1 MDTRDERRWRE
12 KVLVGTVR
20 IAKSA
25 WVWNDGRSCGQRT
38 IFTQERPRD
47 QERSPGRDTNWG
59 KERIVYERGFGKER
73 AKWEDRSGRERTDW
87 SEERLLCEETT
98 GGEERPQGVERP
110 HDQERFPRGK
120 AGLAGRAGAEEK
132 PPGRE
137 KGFKEKGCDEQEG
150 QVALD
155 PGRRSGQDQG
165 RGQEWRRSEDP
176 NYCNTWGL
184 NQDQGRGQERRLS
197 EDLS

>member
-59 KERIVYERGFGKER
+59 KERIVYQRGFGKER
-73 AKWEDRSGRERTDW
+73 AKWEDRSGRERTDC
-87 SEERLLCEETT
+87 SEERLPCEETT

-110 HDQERFPRGK
+110 HDQERFP
-120 AGLAGRAGAEEK
+120 
-132 PPGRE
+132 
-137 KGFKEKGCDEQEG
+137 KEK
-150 QVALD
+150 VARRGELVLRRNHQG
-155 PGRRSGQDQG
+155 GRRALKKRGATSRRARLPWTQG
-165 RGQEWRRSEDP
+165 EVARTRGVAKREGRVKIRSTTTLQTGARTRGVARRES
-176 NYCNTWGL
+176 
-184 NQDQGRGQERRLS
+184 
-197 EDLS
+197 